1 MQSETRPFD
10 PGINPD
16 APASPPEPADSHD
29 APPQTLPAETRQAE
43 LADRLASVEAAANDL
58 RLMLEQAEQSR
69 SVDRELLAGGVIDL
83 DTARA
88 AVEERVSAGA
98 TIPQAVAQLRE
109 RRPQLFA
116 PRGRPIRATTIA
128 AAPPGAML
136 DDVAAAARET
146 GDRRLLLDYLRLRRT
161 QAGA

>member
-1 MQSETRPFD
+1 MPPEPNPLD

-16 APASPPEPADSHD
+16 APSSPPEPADSHD
-29 APPQTLPAETRQAE
+29 PATAARAAETHQAE
-43 LADRLASVEAAANDL
+43 LADRLASVEALATDL
-58 RLMLEQAEQSR
+58 RQMLEQAEHSR
-69 SVDRELLAGGVIDL
+69 AIDRELLAGGVIDL

-88 AVEERVSAGA
+88 AIEERVASGA
-98 TIPQAVAQLRE
+98 TITQSVAQLRE

-128 AAPPGAML
+128 AAPAHPIL

-161 QAGA
+161 QPT